1 MLNNEPDTRE
11 QPAAG
16 MGLQSGQFRLYA
28 GKGNGE
34 LCDQCGEPIRSDQVG
49 YELVTEIIKVR
60 PMNIHRD
67 CYEDWEAR
75 FAV

>member
-1 MLNNEPDTRE
+1 MNNEPGARVQ
-11 QPAAG
+11 QPVRT
-16 MGLQSGQFRLYA
+16 GLQSGQFRLYA
-28 GKGNGE
+28 GKGNDE

-49 YELVTEIIKVR
+49 YELVSVIINVR
-60 PMNIHRD
+60 PMNVHRD